1 MPSASRRSM
10 SAACSRSLRLKGLIR
25 TEGRTLIVRNWSG
38 LVETAEFDPD
48 YLHLRATPI

>member
-1 MPSASRRSM
+1 M